1 MDSGITIQLKDAGKK
16 FLKQWLFRNL
26 NLELKQ
32 GDRLAITGLNG
43 SGKSTLLQILSGFV
57 SLSEGTLTCKQEDK
71 TIEIADWYRYI
82 TAATPYLDIPEELS
96 LRENIL
102 FFAAHKK
109 LRESDADRFAKIAG
123 LEKFLDKPLKYFSSG
138 MKQRVRLLFAL
149 NADVPVVLLDEP
161 VSNLDRTGIEWFH
174 RIVKELPQETLLII
188 CSNHVPEE
196 LALCTRQID
205 LSA

>member
-1 MDSGITIQLKDAGKK
+1 
-16 FLKQWLFRNL
+16 
-26 NLELKQ
+26 
-32 GDRLAITGLNG
+32 
-43 SGKSTLLQILSGFV
+43 
-57 SLSEGTLTCKQEDK
+57 
-71 TIEIADWYRYI
+71 
-82 TAATPYLDIPEELS
+82 
-96 LRENIL
+96 
-102 FFAAHKK
+102 
-109 LRESDADRFAKIAG
+109 
-123 LEKFLDKPLKYFSSG
+123 

-196 LALCTRQID
+196 LELCTRQID